1 MLPIPMPPIAKFGEQ
16 TGPRRLCYPVFVTH
30 TYPIIWLPSHHL
42 PQGVFHVKTDMS
54 FNFLTD
60 RAIKSS
66 LDIVMVALL
75 PRFESGTAVG
85 MFDGKVVCGV

>member
-1 MLPIPMPPIAKFGEQ
+1 LPFSNRSTNVDFFAS
-16 TGPRRLCYPVFVTH
+16 PVGKSLSFN
-30 TYPIIWLPSHHL
+30 
-42 PQGVFHVKTDMS
+42 MS

-60 RAIKSS
+60 MAIKSS

-75 PRFESGTAVG
+75 PRIESGTAVG

>member
-1 MLPIPMPPIAKFGEQ
+1 
-16 TGPRRLCYPVFVTH
+16 
-30 TYPIIWLPSHHL
+30 
-42 PQGVFHVKTDMS
+42 MS

-60 RAIKSS
+60 MAIKSS

-75 PRFESGTAVG
+75 PRIESGTAVG